1 MENYTGK
8 WSARIAI
15 NYNNDERSAR
25 DLKDTLNDSEIFKA
39 DVSNHEEVKNM
50 VNQIHEKMGP
60 IDILV
65 NNAGMWH
72 LLSWDEFDD
81 AKVNQMVSVNLMGP
95 IYTARECL
103 NDLKKKHGIIINIAS
118 NAGIGTA
125 AKNTSFYSITKA
137 GVIMLTKRL
146 AFDFMDYGIRVNAIA
161 PGWIETDM
169 TVKGKTERERKD
181 IEESFISRTT
191 LKMYGKPE
199 YIAEAALFLATEKS
213 RYMNG
218 QVMVIDGGR
227 IDNLTHS
234 V

>member
-1 MENYTGK
+1 
-8 WSARIAI
+8 
-15 NYNNDERSAR
+15 
-25 DLKDTLNDSEIFKA
+25 
-39 DVSNHEEVKNM
+39 M